1 MMLATSDDLAQGVT
15 FGAYVVHE
23 RIGRGGMATV
33 YRAEHR
39 LLEKPVALKV
49 MDRSLLE
56 TPAGL
61 QRFLLEGRAAAAIKH
76 PNVVDITDVG
86 VHEGVPY
93 LVMELLTGVDL
104 DTHLRKQRRLDNGDA
119 IRLALPVVS
128 ALHAA
133 HGSGVVHRDIKPS
146 NIFLSVGPD
155 DQLVPKVLDFGI
167 SKMSFD
173 RATIERM
180 PTPRNQ
186 IIGTPQ
192 YLPPE
197 ALMGPGAMG
206 PLSDQYS
213 LGVVLYQCV
222 TGRTPFAG
230 DTLLALLE
238 ALARGSFEPPR
249 AVQPSVSAGLE
260 QVILRALSPEPDDRF
275 PTIRHMGRALVEL
288 AAERTQTVWGQSFA
302 TPAHGRELTPSTDDL
317 LRGRGVLQS
326 GERLTTQSL
335 RRPRPWRRVAIG
347 ATLLLGAALAAIWGP
362 GLIGKDGSS
371 HEAASSALAPERAAP
386 PAVIASTTAALSP
399 PPRAASEPAPLSFG
413 SRPAADS
420 SATASAPSQT
430 SDRAG
435 RVRKALAGKSRA
447 AKSAKLRG
455 SKSKAKAA
463 GAARARA
470 AAAATEAAATGP
482 AATGAAATAAAATRA
497 EPNDRDA
504 PVFPAADPARPLP
517 DPSGPILGANGAP
530 LLD

>member
-1 MMLATSDDLAQGVT
+1 MAAAREQGQARRRSSSRPEETLNGALMLASSDDLARGMV
-15 FGAYVVHE
+15 FGTYVVHD

-49 MDRSLLE
+49 MDRTLLE
-56 TPAGL
+56 TPVGL

-86 VHEGVPY
+86 VHDGVPY
-93 LVMELLTGVDL
+93 LVMELLTGRDL
-104 DTHLRKQRRLDNGDA
+104 AAHLLEHRLLDSGAA
-119 IRLALPVVS
+119 IRIALPVIA

-146 NIFLSVGPD
+146 NIFLAVGPD

-197 ALMGPGAMG
+197 ALRGPGAMG

-238 ALARGSFEPPR
+238 SLARGTFEPPR
-249 AVQPSVSAGLE
+249 AVQPSVSPGLE
-260 QVILRALSPEPDDRF
+260 RVILQALSPEP
-275 PTIRHMGRALVEL
+275 
-288 AAERTQTVWGQSFA
+288 
-302 TPAHGRELTPSTDDL
+302 
-317 LRGRGVLQS
+317 
-326 GERLTTQSL
+326 
-335 RRPRPWRRVAIG
+335 
-347 ATLLLGAALAAIWGP
+347 
-362 GLIGKDGSS
+362 
-371 HEAASSALAPERAAP
+371 
-386 PAVIASTTAALSP
+386 
-399 PPRAASEPAPLSFG
+399 
-413 SRPAADS
+413 
-420 SATASAPSQT
+420 
-430 SDRAG
+430 SD
-435 RVRKALAGKSRA
+435 
-447 AKSAKLRG
+447 
-455 SKSKAKAA
+455 
-463 GAARARA
+463 
-470 AAAATEAAATGP
+470 
-482 AATGAAATAAAATRA
+482 
-497 EPNDRDA
+497 
-504 PVFPAADPARPLP
+504 
-517 DPSGPILGANGAP
+517 
-530 LLD
+530 

>member
-1 MMLATSDDLAQGVT
+1 MLASSDDLAQGVA
-15 FGAYVVHE
+15 FGTYVVHE

-49 MDRSLLE
+49 MDRTLLE
-56 TPAGL
+56 TPVGL
-61 QRFLLEGRAAAAIKH
+61 QRFLLEGRAAASIKH

-86 VHEGVPY
+86 VHDGVPY
-93 LVMELLTGVDL
+93 LVMELLAGEDL
-104 DTHLRKQRRLDNGDA
+104 DTHLRKQRLLDSGA
-119 IRLALPVVS
+119 AVRVALPVVA

-146 NIFLSVGPD
+146 NIFLAVGPD
-155 DQLVPKVLDFGI
+155 DQVVPKVLDFGI

-197 ALMGPGAMG
+197 ALRGPGAMG

-238 ALARGSFEPPR
+238 SLARGTFDPPR

-260 QVILRALSPEPDDRF
+260 RVILRALSPEPSDRF
-275 PTIRHMGRALVEL
+275 PTIRDMGRALLEL
-288 AAERTQTVWGQSFA
+288 GAERTQTVWGQAFA
-302 TPAHGRELTPSTDDL
+302 TPARARVPTPVRDELPSA
-317 LRGRGVLQS
+317 RSALQS
-326 GERLTTQSL
+326 GERLAAEPF
-335 RRPRPWRRVAIG
+335 RARPWRHIAIG
-347 ATLLLGAALAAIWGP
+347 AGLVLAGALAATLLWRAGVPTRAAGP
-362 GLIGKDGSS
+362 GLLAPP
-371 HEAASSALAPERAAP
+371 EAAHEPAIAAPAPPVAAAPTTRAAP
-386 PAVIASTTAALSP
+386 PLRSEPAARVLGLMPSATRDATPLARAEVATSARPNAAATPSKPNDRGARVRRALAAKARAKGAKARSPKKAAKASAASSTSPAAPAEAPPLPEATAIPATPEPERSP
-399 PPRAASEPAPLSFG
+399 PPTP
-413 SRPAADS
+413 
-420 SATASAPSQT
+420 
-430 SDRAG
+430 
-435 RVRKALAGKSRA
+435 
-447 AKSAKLRG
+447 
-455 SKSKAKAA
+455 
-463 GAARARA
+463 
-470 AAAATEAAATGP
+470 
-482 AATGAAATAAAATRA
+482 
-497 EPNDRDA
+497 
-504 PVFPAADPARPLP
+504 
-517 DPSGPILGANGAP
+517 PILGANGAP

>member
-1 MMLATSDDLAQGVT
+1 MLASSDDLAQGMA
-15 FGAYVVHE
+15 FGAYVVHD

-49 MDRSLLE
+49 MDRTLLE
-56 TPAGL
+56 TPVGL
-61 QRFLLEGRAAAAIKH
+61 QRFLLEGRAVAAIKH

-93 LVMELLTGVDL
+93 LVMELLTGEDL
-104 DTHLRKQRRLDNGDA
+104 DSHLRRHRLLDSGAA
-119 IRLALPVVS
+119 IRIALPVIA

-133 HGSGVVHRDIKPS
+133 HASGVVHRDIKPS
-146 NIFLSVGPD
+146 NIFLAVGPD
-155 DQLVPKVLDFGI
+155 EQLVPKVLDFGI

-197 ALMGPGAMG
+197 ALRGPGAMG

-238 ALARGSFEPPR
+238 ALARGTFEPPR
-249 AVQPSVSAGLE
+249 ALQPSVSAGLE
-260 QVILRALSPEPDDRF
+260 RVILQALSPEPSDRF
-275 PTIRHMGRALVEL
+275 PTIRDMGRALLDL

-302 TPAHGRELTPSTDDL
+302 TPARARVPTPLGDEAPSA
-317 LRGRGVLQS
+317 RGLLQS
-326 GERLTTQSL
+326 SDRLAAESFQ
-335 RRPRPWRRVAIG
+335 PPWRRIAIG
-347 ATLLLGAALAAIWGP
+347 AGLVMSGALAATLGP
-362 GLIGKDGSS
+362 GLISPRAGSR
-371 HEAASSALAPERAAP
+371 EPPPAAPAAPVAPATTAPAALAVP
-386 PAVIASTTAALSP
+386 
-399 PPRAASEPAPLSFG
+399 SEPATRVLGLMPAPRDGASSLAHAEAKTAVTSERPRLSK
-413 SRPAADS
+413 PA
-420 SATASAPSQT
+420 
-430 SDRAG
+430 DRAT
-435 RVRKALAGKSRA
+435 RVRRALALEARA
-447 AKSAKLRG
+447 KGVKPKSARKV
-455 SKSKAKAA
+455 AKASVPA
-463 GAARARA
+463 SISASISEGAPRVPEPT
-470 AAAATEAAATGP
+470 ATPSTPPEPERPSP
-482 AATGAAATAAAATRA
+482 A
-497 EPNDRDA
+497 P
-504 PVFPAADPARPLP
+504 
-517 DPSGPILGANGAP
+517 PILGANAAP

>member
-1 MMLATSDDLAQGVT
+1 MLASSDDLARGMA
-15 FGAYVVHE
+15 FGTYVVHD

-49 MDRSLLE
+49 MDRTLLE
-56 TPAGL
+56 TPVGL

-93 LVMELLTGVDL
+93 LVMELLTGEDL
-104 DTHLRKQRRLDNGDA
+104 DSHLRKHRLLDNGAA
-119 IRLALPVVS
+119 IRIALPVIA

-146 NIFLSVGPD
+146 NIFLAVGPD

-197 ALMGPGAMG
+197 ALRGPGAMG

-238 ALARGSFEPPR
+238 SLARGTFDAPR
-249 AVQPSVSAGLE
+249 AVQPSVSPGLE
-260 QVILRALSPEPDDRF
+260 RVILQALSPEPSDRF
-275 PTIRHMGRALVEL
+275 PTIRDMGRALLDL
-288 AAERTQTVWGQSFA
+288 ATERTQTVWGQSFA
-302 TPAHGRELTPSTDDL
+302 TPARARVPTPIGDEVPSA
-317 LRGRGVLQS
+317 RGPLQS
-326 GERLTTQSL
+326 GERLAAESFQA
-335 RRPRPWRRVAIG
+335 PWRRIAIG
-347 ATLLLGAALAAIWGP
+347 AGLVLSGALAATLGP
-362 GLIGKDGSS
+362 GLISPPAGSQQPP
-371 HEAASSALAPERAAP
+371 LAAP
-386 PAVIASTTAALSP
+386 AP
-399 PPRAASEPAPLSFG
+399 P
-413 SRPAADS
+413 D
-420 SATASAPSQT
+420 
-430 SDRAG
+430 
-435 RVRKALAGKSRA
+435 
-447 AKSAKLRG
+447 
-455 SKSKAKAA
+455 
-463 GAARARA
+463 ARA
-470 AAAATEAAATGP
+470 ATPSAPPEPNEPTTRVLGLMP
-482 AATGAAATAAAATRA
+482 AAGDGAGSLAHAKATTAVTSERPKASK
-497 EPNDRDA
+497 PNDRAARVRRALAVKARANGVKPKAARKAAKASLSASTSASTSEEASRVPEQPA
-504 PVFPAADPARPLP
+504 PPSTAAEPERPSPAP
-517 DPSGPILGANGAP
+517 PILGANAAP

>member
-1 MMLATSDDLAQGVT
+1 MMLASSDDLAQGVT

-93 LVMELLTGVDL
+93 LVMELLTGEDL
-104 DTHLRKQRRLDNGDA
+104 DSHLRKQRRLDNGDA
-119 IRLALPVVS
+119 IRLALPVVA

-230 DTLLALLE
+230 ETLLALLE

-260 QVILRALSPEPDDRF
+260 RVILRALSPEPDDRF
-275 PTIRHMGRALVEL
+275 PTIRDMGRALVEL

-302 TPAHGRELTPSTDDL
+302 TPARGRELTPSTDDL

-326 GERLTTQSL
+326 GERLTTQPL
-335 RRPRPWRRVAIG
+335 RRPRHGRRIAIG
-347 ATLLLGAALAAIWGP
+347 ASLLLSAALAATWGP
-362 GLIGKDGSS
+362 GLIANGGSS
-371 HEAASSALAPERAAP
+371 YPAPSSALPPQRAAA
-386 PAVIASTTAALSP
+386 PALAASPTAAAMP
-399 PPRAASEPAPLSFG
+399 APRAASEPATLSFG
-413 SRPAADS
+413 SRPAAADAPAAS
-420 SATASAPSQT
+420 EPTASAKPH
-430 SDRAG
+430 DRAG
-435 RVRKALAGKSRA
+435 RVRKALAGKSRG
-447 AKSAKLRG
+447 AKSAKGRA
-455 SKSKAKAA
+455 SRSKAKAA
-463 GAARARA
+463 RATA
-470 AAAATEAAATGP
+470 TLPTTAAATTAAAT
-482 AATGAAATAAAATRA
+482 TAAAPTQS
-497 EPNDRDA
+497 EPNDMDA
-504 PVFPAADPARPLP
+504 PEFPAADPAHPP
-517 DPSGPILGANGAP
+517 SNPSGPILGANGAP